1 MNLTLVAKENVHL
14 VWMGMKEA
22 IEENIEQ
29 YGREL
34 CMGDIKDCL
43 ERGEMQ
49 LWLCAINTEIFGW
62 AITSIVNYTE
72 IKRLRFL
79 LLGGNN
85 MSLWLKHIDGIEQW
99 AAKMGIRET
108 EAWVRPGLRK
118 KLEPLGYEKAYEMV
132 TKSIEKRVAG

>member
-1 MNLTLVAKENVHL
+1 MNLTLVAKENMHL
-14 VWMGMKEA
+14 VWMGMREA

-34 CMGDIKDCL
+34 SLADIKECL
-43 ERGEMQ
+43 EKGEMQ
-49 LWLCAINTEIFGW
+49 LWLCAINTEVFGW

>member
-1 MNLTLVAKENVHL
+1 MNLTLVAKENMHL
-14 VWMGMKEA
+14 VWMGMRET

-34 CMGDIKDCL
+34 SLTDIKDCL
-43 ERGEMQ
+43 EKGEMQ
-49 LWLCAINTEIFGW
+49 LWLCAINTEVFGW